1 VSHLKSRAVPAKSIS
16 RGDRWR
22 EERMAKVEAKRAAAR
37 TRTKSSKA
45 YSDRARRSLPGGVTA
60 NVKYFDPYP
69 IAMRRARGC
78 RLWDLDGNEYLVSH
92 GRSGEEAKRG
102 LAATSGSRGTP
113 DHVLDNTLVLPFNDL
128 AATEARIRGHA
139 DRLACVILEPI
150 ERSFIAPDR
159 DFLKGLREVT

>member
-1 VSHLKSRAVPAKSIS
+1 PRVDPVVPRGDSVEEPPGLCGSLDDGHHLRTAPSHLKSRAEPAKSIS

-78 RLWDLDGNEYLVSH
+78 RRGDVGGSQNFDYC
-92 GRSGEEAKRG
+92 RDSG
-102 LAATSGSRGTP
+102 P
-113 DHVLDNTLVLPFNDL
+113 
-128 AATEARIRGHA
+128 
-139 DRLACVILEPI
+139 VILGP
-150 ERSFIAPDR
+150 
-159 DFLKGLREVT
+159 